1 MSIREDIENIQQ
13 KDPAARNWLEV
24 MLCYSGFHAV
34 AVHRMNH
41 ALWNSTIPGMKLL
54 ARLSSQ
60 IVRSFTGIEI
70 HPGAQLGRRVF
81 IDHGMGVVI
90 GETADVG
97 DDVIIYQNVTLGA
110 RAAARGG
117 AASRGTKR
125 HPTLGKGVVVGSGAQ
140 VLGPLLIGDNSQVA
154 SASIVLKDVPAN
166 SVVVGVPGRIV
177 SRDGQKVPDDMPDI
191 EAEAIKTLKDHII
204 ALEAQVKQILHD
216 SGKSPLPVI
225 ANPTQ
230 APSEE
235 SISSM
240 EAVDVFL
247 HGAGI

>member
-13 KDPAARNWLEV
+13 KDPAASNWLEV
-24 MLCYSGFHAV
+24 LLCYSGFHAV
-34 AVHRMNH
+34 AIHRMNH
-41 ALWNSTIPGMKLL
+41 AVWNSKIPGSKLF

-70 HPGAQLGRRVF
+70 HPGAILGRRVF

-90 GETADVG
+90 GETAEVG
-97 DDVIIYQNVTLGA
+97 NDVIIYQNVTLGA

-125 HPTLGKGVVVGSGAQ
+125 HPTLGNGVVVGSGAQ
-140 VLGPLLIGDNSQVA
+140 VLGPLQIGDNSQVA

-166 SVVVGVPGRIV
+166 SVVVGVPGRVV

-191 EAEAIKTLKDHII
+191 EAEAIKTLKDHILK
-204 ALEAQVKQILHD
+204 LESQVDKLIRA
-216 SGKSPLPVI
+216 STNEPYS
-225 ANPTQ
+225 A
-230 APSEE
+230 E
-235 SISSM
+235 SVSSM

>member
-1 MSIREDIENIQQ
+1 M
-13 KDPAARNWLEV
+13 
-24 MLCYSGFHAV
+24 
-34 AVHRMNH
+34 
-41 ALWNSTIPGMKLL
+41 
-54 ARLSSQ
+54 SSQ

-70 HPGAQLGRRVF
+70 HPGAILGKRVF

-90 GETADVG
+90 GETAEVG

-117 AASRGTKR
+117 AAARGTKR

-140 VLGPLLIGDNSQVA
+140 VLGPLQIGDNSQVA

-177 SRDGQKVPDDMPDI
+177 SRDGQRVSDDVPDI
-191 EAEAIKTLKDHII
+191 EAEAIKALKDHIL
-204 ALEAQVKQILHD
+204 ALESQVNRLITSNGSI
-216 SGKSPLPVI
+216 SGADNMSPGAAEPV
-225 ANPTQ
+225 
-230 APSEE
+230 
-235 SISSM
+235 SSM

>member
-1 MSIREDIENIQQ
+1 MSIFEDIKSIQQ

-24 MLCYSGFHAV
+24 LICYSGFHAV
-34 AVHRMNH
+34 AIHRANH
-41 ALWNSTIPGMKLL
+41 VLWNSKIPGSKLL
-54 ARLSSQ
+54 ARISSQ

-70 HPGAQLGRRVF
+70 HPGAILGKRVF

-90 GETADVG
+90 GETAEVG
-97 DDVIIYQNVTLGA
+97 NDVIIYQNVTLGA

-125 HPTLGKGVVVGSGAQ
+125 HPTLGNGVVVGSGAQ
-140 VLGPLLIGDNSQVA
+140 VLGPLQIGDNSQVA
-154 SASIVLKDVPAN
+154 SASIVLKDVPSN

-177 SRDGQKVPDDMPDI
+177 SRDGQKVSDDVPDI
-191 EAEAIKTLKDHII
+191 EAEAIKTLKDHILT
-204 ALEAQVKQILHD
+204 LEAQVKQLAKSSGQDLSLAVIGSD
-216 SGKSPLPVI
+216 SSTAESLP
-225 ANPTQ
+225 N
-230 APSEE
+230 
-235 SISSM
+235 M